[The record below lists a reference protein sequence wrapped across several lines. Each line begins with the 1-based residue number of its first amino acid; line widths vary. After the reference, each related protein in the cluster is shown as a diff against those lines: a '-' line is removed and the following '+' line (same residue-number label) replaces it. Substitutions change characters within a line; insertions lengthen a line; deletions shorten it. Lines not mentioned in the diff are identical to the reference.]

1 MTLET
6 LLQRTG
12 WTLVQPCDSNP
23 TITGVFIGDLLS
35 YVMGNGESGQVWITM
50 QSHPNV
56 IAVAA
61 LKEFAAVILID
72 DILLDPQAAEHAQ
85 ANGIPI
91 VRSPMDAYASAKVL
105 MQLGL

>member
-1 MTLET
+1 MNLET

-12 WTLVQPCDSNP
+12 WTLIQPCEANP
-23 TITGVFIGDLLS
+23 DITGVFIGDLLS
-35 YVMGNGESGQVWITM
+35 YVMGQGEAGQVWITM

-72 DILLDPQAAEHAQ
+72 EILLDPQAAEHAQ
-85 ANGIPI
+85 ANGIPVI
-91 VRSPMDAYASAKVL
+91 RSPLNAYDSAKVL

>member
-1 MTLET
+1 MTLEN
-6 LLQRTG
+6 LLKTTG
-12 WTLVQPCDSNP
+12 WTLVEPCDANP
-23 TITGVFIGDLLS
+23 EITGVFIGDLLS
-35 YVMGNGESGQVWITM
+35 YVMGNGQQGQVWITM

-72 DILLDPQAAEHAQ
+72 EILLDPQAAEHAQ

-91 VRSPMDAYASAKVL
+91 VRSPLDAYASAKVL